1 MIFSV
6 TGDIYNKRREMG
18 YTYVTTNYL
27 TDEVYVGKSQK
38 EPHENPDY
46 LGSGLK
52 LKQQIKEYGKENFYK
67 QIIDENVP
75 EEFLDDL
82 EIMRIAEHREIL
94 GTEMVLNIAEGGNGG
109 NTLMGK
115 SEEEILEIRKKQATS
130 FKEGIKSGRIVPAM
144 LGKKHSSET
153 IGKISDSKLGEK
165 NPQFGKVRT
174 EEEKEHLRKI
184 SIERNKDPENRKNR
198 NAFKGLSEEERKV
211 RLKVWSECKKRGK
224 NGRAK
229 IVQDLETGQIFD
241 CLRTACDVLG
251 LNINTEKWRRSKG
264 VSRLVDDIDENRKG
278 KRKMKRVNL
287 KTVNCPSCDG

>member
-6 TGDIYNKRREMG
+6 TGDIYNKRKEMG

-27 TDEVYVGKSQK
+27 TDEVYVGQSIKK
-38 EPHENPDY
+38 PHENPDY
-46 LGSGLK
+46 LGSGK
-52 LKQQIKEYGKENFYK
+52 RIVEQINKYGKENFYK

-94 GTEMVLNIAEGGNGG
+94 GPEMVLNIANGGEGG
-109 NTLMGK
+109 NTLK
-115 SEEEILEIRKKQATS
+115 FCPQEKRDLHRENTRKAVQ
-130 FKEGIKSGRIVPAM
+130 ERM
-144 LGKKHSSET
+144 
-153 IGKISDSKLGEK
+153 K
-165 NPQFGKVRT
+165 NP
-174 EEEKEHLRKI
+174 EEREKC
-184 SIERNKDPENRKNR
+184 